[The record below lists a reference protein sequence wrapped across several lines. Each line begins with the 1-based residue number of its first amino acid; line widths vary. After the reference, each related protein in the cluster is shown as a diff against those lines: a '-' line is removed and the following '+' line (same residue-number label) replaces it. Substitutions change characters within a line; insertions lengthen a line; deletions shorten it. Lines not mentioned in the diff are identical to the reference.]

1 MHRRR
6 SAAARAAVL
15 ALLAMLSSSCAFAN
29 PANRPVWNAFE
40 DNLVPE
46 SDGAFWATLP
56 LTAPVGVL
64 AILVDTFVA
73 HPLQVVDDAWDD
85 TVSMWTDLPFD
96 EEYYTT
102 SASLPFRAVGTPLM
116 FAGSFLARSVFDIH
130 EPLDQEER
138 RQKRQAT
145 RRKAVLEWLERIE
158 NGENPNVQRRFPE
171 VIDEDVVAAVQRAL
185 AQGGAHARIR
195 VYRAVTRSEDPTIVD
210 WLAALRDPSGVVR
223 YEVLDLM
230 PKSIEVP
237 APRIEE
243 LLADPDQAVR
253 ERAAER
259 WRP

>member
-85 TVSMWTDLPFD
+85 TVSIG
-96 EEYYTT
+96 
-102 SASLPFRAVGTPLM
+102 RIC
-116 FAGSFLARSVFDIH
+116 RST
-130 EPLDQEER
+130 R
-138 RQKRQAT
+138 STT
-145 RRKAVLEWLERIE
+145 RRA
-158 NGENPNVQRRFPE
+158 RRC
-171 VIDEDVVAAVQRAL
+171 
-185 AQGGAHARIR
+185 
-195 VYRAVTRSEDPTIVD
+195 RSG
-210 WLAALRDPSGVVR
+210 RSG
-223 YEVLDLM
+223 
-230 PKSIEVP
+230 
-237 APRIEE
+237 PR
-243 LLADPDQAVR
+243 
-253 ERAAER
+253 
-259 WRP
+259 